1 MNMLSLHDIVLR
13 YRSLAQMQYYFSAKI
28 TFCLLDVI
36 LLCLRF
42 FLVLNQSMSVKI
54 IFIYSNENDG
64 FHIKIIMF
72 WSEKL
77 VERSRHQLALEFP
90 KGFSKTQPSRKRLL
104 VGRITR
110 IQKMI
115 KELWI
120 YKCNPVDPFLYH

>member
-1 MNMLSLHDIVLR
+1 MYYYCDYHFSTIFRIRVLSNILFDA
-13 YRSLAQMQYYFSAKI
+13 STFSGI
-28 TFCLLDVI
+28 
-36 LLCLRF
+36 

-64 FHIKIIMF
+64 FNIKIIIF
-72 WSEKL
+72 WSEKPA
-77 VERSRHQLALEFP
+77 ERSQHQLALEFP
-90 KGFSKTQPSRKRLL
+90 KGFSKIQLSRKRLV